1 MYTKLDM
8 SLNFVN
14 FWTSI
19 KKNANN
25 LMRAGLMYSI
35 AEISSITNIYNIDIN
50 TSISINNSIDKND
63 LDKYFKKNEKD

>member
-1 MYTKLDM
+1 
-8 SLNFVN
+8 
-14 FWTSI
+14 
-19 KKNANN
+19 
-25 LMRAGLMYSI
+25 MRAGLMYSI